1 MRALAAVAVLLLP
14 TAVHA
19 DAVERAVRA
28 GIGETEPLMAVLAE
42 ITDRTGP
49 RLTGSEALLRAHRFA
64 EGRFRDMGLSV
75 RPEPF
80 PLAKTWRRGPA
91 WAEVRS
97 PGEHFLQVAQVGWT
111 PPTPGTV
118 EGPVR
123 IFAPRAREE
132 MEAMRGQ
139 LKDAIVLWGEP
150 VSNLEP
156 LMMALPL
163 RIQGKPNPP
172 EKPREPWL
180 REQIAFLKEE
190 GAAAYLLDSG
200 KPGGLFNMDMQPGAL
215 EADGLPGAYLIH
227 EQFLL
232 LRHLAPER
240 PVVRLRLEGGLGPP
254 ATCVNTVADLVGREE
269 PDELVVL
276 GAHLDSWDLGT
287 GATDNGAG
295 AGAVIEAA
303 RLLARSRARPR
314 RTIRFVLFSG
324 EEQGLLGSKAYLEAH
339 RGELEHHSA
348 VFVMDTGAGRIDAVA
363 LQGRREVEPI
373 MGQVLSPLREL
384 GVVDTDLRLEDDTD
398 HIPFDAAGIPAFCV
412 EQVQHEYSRNHH
424 SQADTLDKVRPEEL
438 EQAAVVLALTAY
450 RVAQL
455 PQKLPRRPRDPKA
468 GGTGP

>member
-1 MRALAAVAVLLLP
+1 MRALATVVMLLLP

-19 DAVERAVRA
+19 DTVERAVRA
-28 GIGETEPLMAVLAE
+28 GLGETGPLMAVLGE

-64 EGRFRDMGLSV
+64 EERLREMGLRA

-80 PLAKTWRRGPA
+80 SLARTWKRGPT

-97 PGEHFLQVAQVGWT
+97 PAEHVLQVAQVGWT
-111 PPTPGTV
+111 PPTPGDV
-118 EGPVR
+118 EAPLRV
-123 IFAPRAREE
+123 FAPRDRED

-139 LKDAIVLWGEP
+139 VKDAIVLWGEP
-150 VSNLEP
+150 VLNLEP
-156 LMMALPL
+156 LMMTLPL
-163 RIQGKPNPP
+163 RLQGKPKPP

-180 REQIAFLKEE
+180 REQVAFLKAE

-200 KPGGLFNMDMQPGAL
+200 KAGGLFNMDMKPGAL
-215 EADGLPGAYLIH
+215 EGDGLPGAYLTH

-232 LRHLAPER
+232 LRRLAPEG
-240 PVVRLRLEGGLGPP
+240 PLVHLRLEGQLGPP

-276 GAHLDSWDLGT
+276 GAHLDSWDLAT
-287 GATDNGAG
+287 GATDDGAG

-303 RLLARSRARPR
+303 RLLARSGARPR

-339 RGELEHHSA
+339 RGELDRHSA
-348 VFVMDTGAGRIDAVA
+348 VFIMDTGSGRIDAVA
-363 LQGRREVEPI
+363 LQGRREVQAV
-373 MGQVLSPLREL
+373 MGQVLSPLRGL
-384 GVVDTDLRLEDDTD
+384 GVVDTDLRLEGDTD
-398 HIPFDAAGIPAFCV
+398 HVPFDEAGVPAFCV
-412 EQVQHEYSRNHH
+412 EQVQHDYSRNHH

-438 EQAAVVLALTAY
+438 QQAAVVLALIAY

-455 PQKLPRRPRDPKA
+455 PQKLPRRPAP
-468 GGTGP
+468 P

>member
-1 MRALAAVAVLLLP
+1 MRAPAALVLLLLP
-14 TAVHA
+14 TALHA
-19 DAVERAVRA
+19 DVVERAVRA
-28 GIGETEPLMAVLAE
+28 GLGETGPLMAVLGE

-64 EGRFRDMGLSV
+64 EGRFREMGLRV

-80 PLAKTWRRGPA
+80 ALPRTWRRGRA

-97 PGEHFLQVAQVGWT
+97 PAEHVLQVAQVGWT
-111 PPTPGTV
+111 PPTPGDV
-118 EGPVR
+118 EAPLRV
-123 IFAPRAREE
+123 FAPRARED

-150 VSNLEP
+150 VVDLEP

-163 RIQGKPNPP
+163 RLQGNLKPP

-180 REQIAFLKEE
+180 REQIAFLKAE

-200 KPGGLFNMDMQPGAL
+200 KAGGLFNMDMAPGAL
-215 EADGLPGAYLIH
+215 EEDGLPGAYLIH

-232 LRHLAPER
+232 LRRLAPEGPR
-240 PVVRLRLEGGLGPP
+240 VRLRLEGQLGPP
-254 ATCVNTVADLVGREE
+254 ATPVNTVADLVGREE

-295 AGAVIEAA
+295 VGAVIEAA
-303 RLLARSRARPR
+303 RLLARSGARPR

-339 RGELEHHSA
+339 RGELDRHSA
-348 VFVMDTGAGRIDAVA
+348 VFIMDTGSGRIDAVA
-363 LQGRREVEPI
+363 LQGRREVEAV
-373 MGQVLSPLREL
+373 MGKVLSPLRGL
-384 GVVDTDLRLEDDTD
+384 GVVDTDLRLEGDTD
-398 HIPFDAAGIPAFCV
+398 HIPFDAAGVPAFCV
-412 EQVQHEYSRNHH
+412 EQVQHDYSRNHH

-438 EQAAVVLALTAY
+438 QQAAVVLALTAY

-455 PQKLPRRPRDPKA
+455 PQKLPRRPTP
-468 GGTGP
+468 P